1 MRVHSNSF
9 QYLGTRTLQ
18 QDNFYFDDDYGIAIV
33 SDGIGSNVDS
43 GLFSGELVATLAE
56 SLKINSFQDFQ
67 FIEVFKNFSKEFL
80 LRHANISDYK
90 NLGATL
96 ALCKITENYVEVGH
110 IGDSKIYIFKNKAL
124 IYESRDHNLF
134 NELENQLEG
143 DDLITIKPQIINQ
156 LTRAILV
163 NTQDSELEYRKVEFS
178 NEDELCILLCT
189 DGVTPFAGQ
198 CLQKDLKLEQ
208 GFFDQLNIL
217 CQREASDN
225 ATAIF
230 THIEIENKAKISLSN
245 FMFYLI
251 IVSFVFI
258 GILFAYYSM

>member
-33 SDGIGSNVDS
+33 SDGIGSNMDS
-43 GLFSGELVATLAE
+43 GLFSGELVAALAGR
-56 SLKINSFQDFQ
+56 LKINSFQDFQ

-124 IYESRDHNLF
+124 IYESRDHTLF
-134 NELENQLEG
+134 NELENQLED
-143 DDLITIKPQIINQ
+143 DDLISIKPQIIHQ

-163 NTQDSELEYRKVEFS
+163 NTQDSELEYRKIEFS

-189 DGVTPFAGQ
+189 DGVTPFVGQ
-198 CLQKDLKLEQ
+198 CLQKELKLDS
-208 GFFDQLNIL
+208 GFFDHLNNI
-217 CQREASDN
+217 CEKEASDN
-225 ATAIF
+225 ATAVI
-230 THIEIENKAKISLSN
+230 TYLEIENKPKINLSN

-258 GILFAYYSM
+258 GILFAYYSI